1 MSKQKY
7 YGLLDAGFTS
17 AYLEEEPT
25 RIGER
30 VLTRCPR
37 CSDSRTNKKQK
48 CAQVTAIEGG
58 WNWYCH
64 QCEAGKGEFISA
76 LTKEQELDAW
86 KRANPLSPKNAQN
99 STTKPLTNTNYK
111 HVQDT
116 TENAQNNAPK
126 VKPAKVAMVQSY
138 SSAFLQAWEA
148 RGISEQTLRLL
159 GTNEVQYYI
168 AKAGG
173 TVNCSQFPIIR
184 KGELIA
190 YKYRAVDTKNFAFSK
205 DSELGFYNFDW
216 IEQANKAGKTIDS
229 VILVEGEIDLATFV
243 QCGFKNVISVPNG
256 GGNASYMD
264 KYFAEKAFKNVKQFI
279 LATDNDVIGLKLR
292 EEFARRAGKAKC
304 RILEYRQHPTEGR
317 ECKDPNELLLAYGVE
332 AFVNLPLRAYAIE
345 GVHTLNDVRDKL
357 DALRE
362 VGYEP
367 YMKIGIP
374 AMDSL
379 FTWALGAQLSILS
392 APPNNAKTDV
402 ILNVAM
408 RLAVLYDAKIG
419 IMSPESGEATDIY
432 AALIV
437 LYLGK
442 HFVRKPFGM
451 PVGSIIEIATDA
463 EVKEAR
469 QFIET
474 HFFCYAC
481 EAASIN
487 TEDFMRIGGDLVES
501 YGVNML
507 ICDPYNFLSDA
518 FTPEYGE
525 AMMSNYLNGNLQKIK
540 YFSYERNVH
549 TVLIPHPKQM
559 SVLERMLDYGQIN
572 GGAAWGNKI
581 DNVLF
586 INRLYA
592 KAIPNYPKDIQEL
605 ATKSFPDANNADIG
619 DHIEF
624 RVRKVKKR
632 WAGRYGETA
641 IAYQLTT
648 GRIGIA
654 DPTAPAVFHDAK
666 ALRLASAA
674 IENNGD
680 ELPDFSTFGKNA
692 VSDSPTVDM
701 SYKPMQLADDD
712 LPF

>member
-17 AYLEEEPT
+17 AYLEEEP
-25 RIGER
+25 RVGESKKA
-30 VLTRCPR
+30 RCPK
-37 CSDSRTNKKQK
+37 CSDGRKKSQDK
-48 CAQVTAIEGG
+48 CVTIKAIAEGFYYSCAHCG
-58 WNWYCH
+58 
-64 QCEAGKGEFISA
+64 AGDGEFISA

-126 VKPAKVAMVQSY
+126 VKPVKVAMVQSY
-138 SSAFLQAWEA
+138 STAFLQAWEA

-159 GTNEVQYYI
+159 GTNEVMHFVP
-168 AKAGG
+168 KLGMS
-173 TVNCSQFPIIR
+173 VNCSQFPIVR

-190 YKYRAVDTKNFAFSK
+190 YKYRAIGSKDFAISK

-216 IEQANKAGKTIDS
+216 IEQANKRNESIPS

-243 QCGFKNVISVPNG
+243 QCGYNNVISVPNG

-264 KYFAEKAFKNVKQFI
+264 KYFTEKAFKNVKQFI
-279 LATDNDVIGLKLR
+279 LATDNDAVGLKLR
-292 EEFARRAGKAKC
+292 EEFARRVGKSKC
-304 RILEYRQHPTEGR
+304 RILQYRQHPTEQR
-317 ECKDPNELLLAYGVE
+317 ECKDPNEMYQLFGFE
-332 AFVNLPLRAYAIE
+332 AFAELDLRAYAIE

-518 FTPEYGE
+518 FTPEHGE

-680 ELPDFSTFGKNA
+680 ELPDFASFGKNS
-692 VSDSPTVDM
+692 VSDSQAVDM

>member
-7 YGLLDAGFTS
+7 YGLLDAGFTHDF
-17 AYLEEEPT
+17 LNEEP
-25 RIGER
+25 RIGESKKA
-30 VLTRCPR
+30 RCPK
-37 CSDSRTNKKQK
+37 CSDSRKKTQDK
-48 CAQVTAIEGG
+48 CVTIKATPDGFIYSCAHCG
-58 WNWYCH
+58 
-64 QCEAGKGEFISA
+64 AGEGEFISNQ
-76 LTKEQELDAW
+76 TKEQELDAW
-86 KRANPLSPKNAQN
+86 KRANPQSPKNAQN

-111 HVQDT
+111 HVQDNA
-116 TENAQNNAPK
+116 ENAQNNAPK
-126 VKPAKVAMVQSY
+126 VKPAKVAMVAKY
-138 SSAFLQAWEA
+138 SQAFLSAWEA

-190 YKYRAVDTKNFAFSK
+190 YKYRAVDSKDFAISK

-216 IEQANKAGKTIDS
+216 IEQANKAGKTIES

-243 QCGFKNVISVPNG
+243 QCGYTNVISVPNG

-264 KYFAEKAFKNVKQFI
+264 KYFTEKAFRNVKQFI
-279 LATDNDVIGLKLR
+279 LATDNDAVGLKLR
-292 EEFARRAGKAKC
+292 EEFARRVGKSKC
-304 RILEYRQHPTEGR
+304 RILQYRQHPTEGR
-317 ECKDPNELLLAYGVE
+317 ECKDPNEMYMLFGIEPFA
-332 AFVNLPLRAYAIE
+332 NLDLRSYAIE

-357 DALRE
+357 AALRE
-362 VGYEP
+362 EGYEP

-374 AMDSL
+374 SIDSL
-379 FTWALGAQLSILS
+379 FTWSLGAQLSILS
-392 APPNNAKTDV
+392 APPNSAKTDV

-408 RLAVLYDAKIG
+408 RLAILHDAKIG

-442 HFVRKPFGM
+442 HYVRKPFGA
-451 PVGSIIEIATDA
+451 PAGSMIEVATDA
-463 EVKEAR
+463 EVKEASK
-469 QFIET
+469 FVET
-474 HFFCYAC
+474 HFFCYSC
-481 EAASIN
+481 EAPSIN
-487 TEDFMRIGGDLVES
+487 TDDFMRIGGDLVES
-501 YGVNML
+501 SGVNMI

-518 FTPEYGE
+518 FTPENGE
-525 AMMSNYLNGNLQKIK
+525 AMMSNYLNSNLQRIK
-540 YFSYERNVH
+540 HFSYERNVH

-559 SVLERMLDYGQIN
+559 QPFERMLDFGQIN

-581 DNVLF
+581 DNILF
-586 INRLYA
+586 VNRLYA
-592 KAIPNYPKDIQEL
+592 KAIPNYPKEVQEL
-605 ATKSFPDANNADIG
+605 ATKSSADGFDVDLG

-624 RVRKVKKR
+624 IVRKVKKR
-632 WAGRYGETA
+632 WAGKRGETS

-654 DPTAPAVFHDAK
+654 DATAPAVFHDAK

-674 IENNGD
+674 IENDGD
-680 ELPDFSTFGKNA
+680 ELPDFASFGEKEP
-692 VSDSPTVDM
+692 SVDL
-701 SYKPMQLADDD
+701 SYKPTEYADDD

>member
-7 YGLLDAGFTS
+7 YSLLEAGFTS
-17 AYLEEEPT
+17 AYLEEEPM

-30 VLTRCPR
+30 VATRCPR

-48 CAQVTAIEGG
+48 CAQVTKVEGG

-64 QCEAGKGEFISA
+64 QCEAGKGEFISE

-86 KRANPLSPKNAQN
+86 KRNNPQSPKNAQN
-99 STTKPLTNTNYK
+99 SAYKTQSNTNTK
-111 HVQDT
+111 QMQDSL
-116 TENAQNNAPK
+116 ENAQNSAPK
-126 VKPAKVAMVQSY
+126 VKPAKVAMVSKY
-138 SSAFLQAWEA
+138 SQAFLAAWEA

-168 AKAGG
+168 SKLGAS
-173 TVNCSQFPIIR
+173 VNCSQFPIIR

-190 YKYRAVDTKNFAFSK
+190 YKYRAVDTKDFAISK

-216 IEQANKAGKTIDS
+216 IEQANKRNETIAS

-243 QCGFKNVISVPNG
+243 QCGYTNVISVPNG

-264 KYFAEKAFKNVKQFI
+264 KYFTEKAFKNVKQFI
-279 LATDNDVIGLKLR
+279 LATDNDAIGLKLR
-292 EEFARRAGKAKC
+292 EEFARRVGKSKC
-304 RILEYRQHPTEGR
+304 RILQYRQHPTEQR
-317 ECKDPNELLLAYGVE
+317 ECKDPNEMYMLFGVE
-332 AFVNLPLRAYAIE
+332 PFRNLDLRSYAIE

-362 VGYEP
+362 EGYEP

-374 AMDSL
+374 SIDSL
-379 FTWALGAQLSILS
+379 FTWSLGAQLSILS
-392 APPNNAKTDV
+392 APPNSAKTDV

-408 RLAVLYDAKIG
+408 RLAVLHDAKIG
-419 IMSPESGEATDIY
+419 IMSPESGEAADIY

-442 HFVRKPFGM
+442 HFVRKPFGA
-451 PVGSIIEIATDA
+451 PAGSMIEVATDA
-463 EVKEAR
+463 EANEAR
-469 QFIET
+469 EFIGK
-474 HFFCYAC
+474 HFFCYSC
-481 EAASIN
+481 EAPSIN
-487 TEDFMRIGGDLVES
+487 TDDFMRIGSDLVES

-518 FTPEYGE
+518 FTPEHGD

-540 YFSYERNVH
+540 HFSYERNVH

-559 SVLERMLDYGQIN
+559 QPVQRMLDFGDIN

-581 DNVLF
+581 DNILF
-586 INRLYA
+586 VNRLYA
-592 KAIPNYPKDIQEL
+592 KAIPNYPKEVQEL
-605 ATKSFPDANNADIG
+605 ATKSTADAHDADLG

-624 RVRKVKKR
+624 IVRKVKKR
-632 WAGRYGETA
+632 WAGKRGETS

-654 DPTAPAVFHDAK
+654 DATEPAVFHDAK

-680 ELPDFSTFGKNA
+680 ELPDFASFGEKQP
-692 VSDSPTVDM
+692 SVDL
-701 SYKPMQLADDD
+701 SYKPTQYADDD